1 MDFHIS
7 QFLSPGRKEF
17 VKGTLLLT
25 GAGLFCRVLGFFY
38 RIYMSRTI
46 GAEGLGLYNMIHPL
60 FSIAFAVCAGSIQT
74 ALSQYIAA
82 SREKGPAVFKC
93 GLFLSLSLSVIP
105 LLLLWKGKMFLAGN
119 ILSEPQAARYLPV
132 LAVSVPF
139 ACLHACIN
147 GYYYGMNKAHIPSF
161 SQIAEQV
168 IRMGAVWLLVGYLEK
183 NGKANMSQV
192 VSANTPGAKKAI
204 LHYKVLDQ
212 QEINGKSRTLLKIRL
227 ETGRHHQIRV
237 QLSHEGLPLLGD
249 RKYNPSGE
257 KGTSLGLCSSC
268 LEFKHPRTGKM
279 MKFETEP
286 QGSAFLDFV
295 KKV

>member
-1 MDFHIS
+1 MWNYQIEENILYEDKEILVCRKTAGMPVQAAKIGTMDMESALKNYLAQKTPGKIPYLGVVHRLDQPVEGILVFAKTS
-7 QFLSPGRKEF
+7 EAAGNLSKQMMAGGAGKYYLAVTEG
-17 VKGTLLLT
+17 KAKSSEGTLT
-25 GAGLFCRVLGFFY
+25 D
-38 RIYMSRTI
+38 
-46 GAEGLGLYNMIHPL
+46 
-60 FSIAFAVCAGSIQT
+60 
-74 ALSQYIAA
+74 
-82 SREKGPAVFKC
+82 
-93 GLFLSLSLSVIP
+93 
-105 LLLLWKGKMFLAGN
+105 
-119 ILSEPQAARYLPV
+119 YL
-132 LAVSVPF
+132 
-139 ACLHACIN
+139 
-147 GYYYGMNKAHIPSF
+147 K
-161 SQIAEQV
+161 
-168 IRMGAVWLLVGYLEK
+168 K

-192 VSANTPGAKKAI
+192 VSANTQGAKKRSFTIKSGSAGD
-204 LHYKVLDQ
+204 KR
-212 QEINGKSRTLLKIRL
+212 KSRTLLKIRL

>member
-1 MDFHIS
+1 MENQATEPIIE
-7 QFLSPGRKEF
+7 FLDVKKEYFLYKNEKARFKAIFTKNRGVKKHPALKGVSFKIYPGESVGIIGKNGAGKYYLAVTEG
-17 VKGTLLLT
+17 KAKSSEGTLT
-25 GAGLFCRVLGFFY
+25 D
-38 RIYMSRTI
+38 
-46 GAEGLGLYNMIHPL
+46 
-60 FSIAFAVCAGSIQT
+60 
-74 ALSQYIAA
+74 
-82 SREKGPAVFKC
+82 
-93 GLFLSLSLSVIP
+93 
-105 LLLLWKGKMFLAGN
+105 
-119 ILSEPQAARYLPV
+119 YL
-132 LAVSVPF
+132 
-139 ACLHACIN
+139 
-147 GYYYGMNKAHIPSF
+147 K
-161 SQIAEQV
+161 
-168 IRMGAVWLLVGYLEK
+168 K

-237 QLSHEGLPLLGD
+237 QLSHEGLPILGD

>member
-1 MDFHIS
+1 MWNYQIEENILYEDKEILVCRKTAGMPVQAAKIGTMDMES
-7 QFLSPGRKEF
+7 ALKNYLAQKTPGKIPYLGVVHRLDQPVEGILVFAKTSDAAGTYYLAVTEG
-17 VKGTLLLT
+17 KAKSSEGTLT
-25 GAGLFCRVLGFFY
+25 D
-38 RIYMSRTI
+38 
-46 GAEGLGLYNMIHPL
+46 
-60 FSIAFAVCAGSIQT
+60 
-74 ALSQYIAA
+74 
-82 SREKGPAVFKC
+82 
-93 GLFLSLSLSVIP
+93 
-105 LLLLWKGKMFLAGN
+105 
-119 ILSEPQAARYLPV
+119 YL
-132 LAVSVPF
+132 
-139 ACLHACIN
+139 
-147 GYYYGMNKAHIPSF
+147 K
-161 SQIAEQV
+161 
-168 IRMGAVWLLVGYLEK
+168 K

>member
-1 MDFHIS
+1 MWNYQIEENILYEDKEILVCRKTAGMPVQAAKIGTMDMESALKNYLAQKTPGKIPYLGVVHRLDQPVEGILVFAKTS
-7 QFLSPGRKEF
+7 EAAGNLSKQMMAG
-17 VKGTLLLT
+17 
-25 GAGLFCRVLGFFY
+25 GAGKY
-38 RIYMSRTI
+38 Y
-46 GAEGLGLYNMIHPL
+46 
-60 FSIAFAVCAGSIQT
+60 
-74 ALSQYIAA
+74 
-82 SREKGPAVFKC
+82 
-93 GLFLSLSLSVIP
+93 
-105 LLLLWKGKMFLAGN
+105 
-119 ILSEPQAARYLPV
+119 
-132 LAVSVPF
+132 LAVTE
-139 ACLHACIN
+139 
-147 GYYYGMNKAHIPSF
+147 GKAKS
-161 SQIAEQV
+161 S
-168 IRMGAVWLLVGYLEK
+168 
-183 NGKANMSQV
+183 KANMSQV
-192 VSANTPGAKKAI
+192 VSANKPGAKKAI

>member
-1 MDFHIS
+1 MD
-7 QFLSPGRKEF
+7 K
-17 VKGTLLLT
+17 
-25 GAGLFCRVLGFFY
+25 FY
-38 RIYMSRTI
+38 IITNNDKDKDFQITNEIVSYLKKKWKKPTCLR
-46 GAEGLGLYNMIHPL
+46 LCLQIH
-60 FSIAFAVCAGSIQT
+60 
-74 ALSQYIAA
+74 
-82 SREKGPAVFKC
+82 RE
-93 GLFLSLSLSVIP
+93 
-105 LLLLWKGKMFLAGN
+105 
-119 ILSEPQAARYLPV
+119 Q
-132 LAVSVPF
+132 
-139 ACLHACIN
+139 
-147 GYYYGMNKAHIPSF
+147 
-161 SQIAEQV
+161 
-168 IRMGAVWLLVGYLEK
+168 
-183 NGKANMSQV
+183 
-192 VSANTPGAKKAI
+192 KKAI